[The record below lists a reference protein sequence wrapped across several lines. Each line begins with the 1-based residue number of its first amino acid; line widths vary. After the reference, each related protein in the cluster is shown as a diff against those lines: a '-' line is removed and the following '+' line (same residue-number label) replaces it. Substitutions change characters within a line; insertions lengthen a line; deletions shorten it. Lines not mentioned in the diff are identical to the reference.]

1 MTRFMLVDGRLAWD
15 LDGRR
20 GGRGGYLHLDPKC
33 SAAFTARK
41 PFLRSLRASVSAE
54 QRARLVAERPLQ

>member
-15 LDGRR
+15 LEGRR

-33 SAAFTARK
+33 CAAFTARK
-41 PFLRSLRASVSAE
+41 GFLRSLRASVSAAD
-54 QRARLVAERPLQ
+54 RARLVAERPLQ